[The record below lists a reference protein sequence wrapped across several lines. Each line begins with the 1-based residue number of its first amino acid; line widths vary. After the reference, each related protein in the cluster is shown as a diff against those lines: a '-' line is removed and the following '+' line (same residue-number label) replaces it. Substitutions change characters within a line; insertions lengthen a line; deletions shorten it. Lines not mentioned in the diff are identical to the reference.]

1 MTHHRIRRL
10 GALLAAFAA
19 TLIIAILLPVTPAAH
34 SAETGRFDTGIRRC
48 TPAEQDAINAM
59 MTGNGGRDGMDDGE
73 LGDVDLTG
81 DWLTEGTDAYKVAKE
96 IYDYWT
102 KEIGT
107 SGAFAA
113 GVLGN
118 VRQESQFIPNVSE
131 GGGRYPSQFA
141 TSPDA
146 GSSQNGGGLY
156 QFTPA
161 TKYISSPHFA
171 SGGWTVPPQSRYVW
185 DSEFVTGSVVS
196 GLLNSPNL
204 YGIEAPFTRAYT
216 VVPTGNGQRVILDPD
231 ALVTATDPNRAAIGF
246 MVGYERPALLHPE
259 RGNDA
264 VRANEVFNPNNYP
277 GDAKKLEKNLPE
289 GVSAGVSIGGELA
302 GLIGSLAGAMSPSDD
317 LVLKIP
323 AAGLFASPCVMPD
336 GTIINNF
343 DEAWD
348 YANAKCR
355 PGGGSGGRN
364 GASLGESAAG
374 ENTGN
379 AYEGMHNKDKL
390 HEDAD
395 AIAKAIASEFP
406 EINTIGGWRA
416 DGGYADDHVE
426 GRAVDVM
433 IDNYQDSGQVAL
445 GTEINN
451 WVLDNADK
459 YGVQY
464 TIWRQEYFPVGGSSN
479 IMEDRGSDTQ
489 NHFDHVH
496 ITVWGDNTP
505 TNGGDSGDRSDGG
518 GGSRSGQSSGNN
530 CGPMGDSAGDGL
542 DASPDDVIIPASGVL
557 TSGFKMRWGTM
568 HPAIDI
574 ANEMGTPI
582 YAASSGEVIDA
593 GPATGF
599 GLWIRIR
606 HEDGTITHYGH
617 QNANHVS
624 VGDIVKTGDHIAD
637 MASEGQSTGSH
648 LDFGVE
654 IDGQKVDPAQWFH
667 ANDVPF
673 PPGDSAS
680 SEGTV
685 LEAGNSGSY

>member
-1 MTHHRIRRL
+1 MTRYRIRRQ
-10 GALLAAFAA
+10 GALLAAFIA
-19 TLIIAILLPVTPAAH
+19 TLIITILLPMTPVAH
-34 SAETGRFDTGIRRC
+34 SADSGRFDTGIRRC
-48 TPAEQDAINAM
+48 TPAEQDAIAAM

-73 LGDVDLTG
+73 LGDVDATG
-81 DWLTEGTDAYKVAKE
+81 DWLTEGTDAYEVAKE
-96 IYDYWT
+96 IYEFWT
-102 KEIGT
+102 EEIGT

-131 GGGRYPSQFA
+131 GGGRYPGQFA
-141 TSPDA
+141 TTPDA
-146 GSSQNGGGLY
+146 GSNQNGGGLY

-161 TKYISSPHFA
+161 TKYINSPHFTA
-171 SGGWTVPPQSRYVW
+171 GGWTVGPQSQYVW

-216 VVPTGNGQRVILDPD
+216 VVPRGDGHRVLLDPD
-231 ALVTATDPNRAAIGF
+231 ALVTADDPNKAAIGF

-264 VRANEVFNPNNYP
+264 VRANEVFNPDNFP
-277 GDAKKLEKNLPE
+277 GDPEKLAENLPQ
-289 GVSAGVSIGGELA
+289 GVASGVTIGGEIA
-302 GLIGSLAGAMSPSDD
+302 GLMKSLSGAMSPSDD

-336 GTIINNF
+336 GTIINNLE
-343 DEAWD
+343 EAWD
-348 YANAKCR
+348 YANALCR
-355 PGGGSGGRN
+355 PEGGNGRSGAR
-364 GASLGESAAG
+364 LGESSAG
-374 ENTGN
+374 ADTGD
-379 AYEGMHNKDKL
+379 AYEKMHSKDKL
-390 HEDAD
+390 HPDAD
-395 AIAKAIASEFP
+395 AIAKAIADEFP
-406 EINTIGGWRA
+406 EINTLGGWRA

-426 GRAVDVM
+426 GRAIDVM
-433 IDNYQDSGQVAL
+433 IENYHDSDQIAL

-451 WVLDNADK
+451 WVLDNADE
-459 YGVQY
+459 YGVEY
-464 TIWRQEYFPVGGSSN
+464 TIWRQEYFPVGGNSN
-479 IMEDRGSDTQ
+479 MMEDRGNDTQ
-489 NHFDHVH
+489 NHYDHVH

-518 GGSRSGQSSGNN
+518 SRGGRSSNID
-530 CGPMGDSAGDGL
+530 CGPMGNSAGAGL
-542 DASPDDVIIPASGVL
+542 NASPDDVIIPASGVL

-568 HPAIDI
+568 HSAIDI

-593 GPATGF
+593 GPAQGY

-624 VGDIVKTGDHIAD
+624 VGDIVETGDHIAD
-637 MASEGQSTGSH
+637 MASEGYSTGSH

-654 IDGQKVDPAQWFH
+654 IDGEKVDPADWFH

-673 PPGDSAS
+673 PPGSSAS
-680 SEGTV
+680 SEGTT